1 MLIDAHLHWQDPRL
15 ERCLPDL
22 RQILTTASVGMA
34 VVNGT
39 SEEDW
44 AKVHGLGKQ
53 SDRILCSYGLHPWYI
68 HERSQ
73 RWLENL
79 GHCRSRWNTVGE
91 IGLDRWLRKDN
102 LKNKSRCF
110 LLSEFG
116 QRAQAC
122 GDRALLK
129 AWGRLLERRRHPHE
143 GLGFLL
149 HSYGGLRDGAG
160 IFEPGSL
167 LFFFW
172 RVHAPTQISATR
184 GLQDHPHGTL
194 ASGNRCTG
202 DAPPIRLVLL
212 SIE

>member
-79 GHCRSRWNTVGE
+79 GHWLKQDGTPVGE

-102 LKNKSRCF
+102 LEEQVEVF
-110 LLSEFG
+110 LAQWSLANEHK
-116 QRAQAC
+116 RAVTVHC
-122 GDRALLK
+122 LK
-129 AWGRLLERRRHPHE
+129 AWGRLLELVESNRMKARVFCFIPTE
-143 GLGFLL
+143 DL
-149 HSYGGLRDGAG
+149 Y
-160 IFEPGSL
+160 FEPGSL